1 MSRCVQ
7 VSIGQFLSIGG
18 LGIFKI
24 SPIFKVKYRNCSIGS
39 KVRFCTVPKIISVSA
54 GAVGPEYLLYI
65 GILCTHTGSGT
76 RYTVHRC
83 ICSNGCRLCF
93 NAIFRLILGQCGN
106 CEKEDSVLKCMKL
119 VMR

>member
-24 SPIFKVKYRNCSIGS
+24 SPIFKVKYRNSSIGS
-39 KVRFCTVPKIISVSA
+39 KVRFCTVPKKISVSA

-65 GILCTHTGSGT
+65 GILCTYTA
-76 RYTVHRC
+76 RY
-83 ICSNGCRLCF
+83 ILYSN
-93 NAIFRLILGQCGN
+93 ILLQW
-106 CEKEDSVLKCMKL
+106 
-119 VMR
+119 R